1 MNSKK
6 GQKCGNNVIKH
17 KLLHLTFLSSFFLSD
32 ILCCRSD
39 KLYAYLSQHR
49 PDLCILEGEEDEA
62 DEEDFVLLDE
72 EEQEEEEGSPR
83 EGQAG
88 EDWEV
93 SHLLNEW
100 IDQTTHTLHF
110 ANLYTCKHNNS
121 LFELLRL
128 LLNHVHGPVVLLLC
142 KTKSQKT

>member
-17 KLLHLTFLSSFFLSD
+17 NLLHLTCFFFFLSD

-39 KLYAYLSQHR
+39 ELYAYLSQHR
-49 PDLCILEGEEDEA
+49 PDLCVLEGGEDDKA
-62 DEEDFVLLDE
+62 DEEDFVLLDEDE

-93 SHLLNEW
+93 SHLLNVW
-100 IDQTTHTLHF
+100 IEQTTHSLHF
-110 ANLYTCKHNNS
+110 ANLYMCKRHNS
-121 LFELLRL
+121 LVELLR
-128 LLNHVHGPVVLLLC
+128 
-142 KTKSQKT
+142 